1 MADVYELTA
10 NVGAANGSADEAL
23 DAALTRIFDDIFGV
37 ETSALGDEQRLN
49 DLREWDS
56 LKHMEFVVGL
66 EQEFGFQLTGD
77 EIADMDTFGKVRTV
91 VGEKL
96 ERSITVSS

>member
-1 MADVYELTA
+1 MREVAA
-10 NVGAANGSADEAL
+10 NAGVANGSAAEAL
-23 DAALTRIFDDIFGV
+23 DAALARIFNDIFGFA
-37 ETSALGDEQRLN
+37 TAALGDEQRLN

-77 EIADMDTFGKVRTV
+77 EIADMDTLGKVRTV
-91 VGEKL
+91 VREKL
-96 ERSITVSS
+96 ERR